1 MELLIGMMT
10 RQEQLLS
17 KEKDLNKEIE
27 HLTLTLLEAI
37 DFEEDYDWIKN
48 TANRLEQEMMDLHIN
63 RQCLHE
69 IEVEMEKIGNFITDC
84 FNNLDKSE
92 QELIKKDILGNK
104 LK

>member
-27 HLTLTLLEAI
+27 HLTLVLLEAI

-48 TANRLEQEMMDLHIN
+48 TANRLEQEMMDLHIT

-104 LK
+104 L

>member
-27 HLTLTLLEAI
+27 NLTLTLLEAI

-48 TANRLEQEMMDLHIN
+48 TANRLEQEMMELHIN

-104 LK
+104 L

>member
-1 MELLIGMMT
+1 MELLVGMMT
-10 RQEQLLS
+10 RQEQLLAR
-17 KEKDLNKEIE
+17 EKDLNKEIE
-27 HLTLTLLEAI
+27 NLTLTLLEAI
-37 DFEEDYDWIKN
+37 DFEEDYEWIKN

-104 LK
+104 L

>member
-10 RQEQLLS
+10 RQEQLIS
-17 KEKDLNKEIE
+17 REKDLNKEIE

-104 LK
+104 L

>member
-27 HLTLTLLEAI
+27 NLTLTLLEAI

-48 TANRLEQEMMDLHIN
+48 TANRLEQEMVNLHIN

-104 LK
+104 L

>member
-1 MELLIGMMT
+1 MELLVGMMT
-10 RQEQLLS
+10 RHEQLLARE
-17 KEKDLNKEIE
+17 KELNKEIE

-104 LK
+104 

>member
-1 MELLIGMMT
+1 MELLIGMIT
-10 RQEQLLS
+10 RHEHLS
-17 KEKDLNKEIE
+17 AREKELNKEIE

-104 LK
+104 

>member
-27 HLTLTLLEAI
+27 HLTLILLEAI
-37 DFEEDYDWIKN
+37 DFEEDYEWIKN

-104 LK
+104 L

>member
-1 MELLIGMMT
+1 MELLVGMMT
-10 RQEQLLS
+10 RHEQLLARE
-17 KEKDLNKEIE
+17 KEFNKEIE

-37 DFEEDYDWIKN
+37 DFEEDYEWIKN

-104 LK
+104 L

>member
-1 MELLIGMMT
+1 MELLIGMLT
-10 RQEQLLS
+10 RQEQLITRE
-17 KEKDLNKEIE
+17 KELNKEIE

-37 DFEEDYDWIKN
+37 DFEEDYEWIKN

-104 LK
+104 L

>member
-1 MELLIGMMT
+1 MKLLVGMMT

-17 KEKDLNKEIE
+17 KEKELNKEIE
-27 HLTLTLLEAI
+27 NLTLTLLEAI

-104 LK
+104 L

>member
-10 RQEQLLS
+10 RQEQLITR
-17 KEKDLNKEIE
+17 EKDLNKEIE

-37 DFEEDYDWIKN
+37 DFEEDYEWIKN

-104 LK
+104 L

>member
-10 RQEQLLS
+10 RQEQLLAR
-17 KEKDLNKEIE
+17 EKDLNKEIE
-27 HLTLTLLEAI
+27 NLTFKLLEAI
-37 DFEEDYDWIKN
+37 DFEEDYEWIKI
-48 TANRLEQEMMDLHIN
+48 TASRLEQEMINLHIN

-104 LK
+104 L

>member
-27 HLTLTLLEAI
+27 HLTLVLLEAI

-92 QELIKKDILGNK
+92 QELIKKDILGQ
-104 LK
+104 

>member
-17 KEKDLNKEIE
+17 REKELNKEIE
-27 HLTLTLLEAI
+27 HLTLVLLEAI
-37 DFEEDYDWIKN
+37 DFEEDYEWIKS

-104 LK
+104 L

>member
-1 MELLIGMMT
+1 MELLVGMMT

-27 HLTLTLLEAI
+27 HLTLVLLEAI

-48 TANRLEQEMMDLHIN
+48 TANRLEQEMMELHIN

-104 LK
+104 L

>member
-27 HLTLTLLEAI
+27 NLTLTLLEAI

-104 LK
+104 

>member
-17 KEKDLNKEIE
+17 KEKELDKEIE
-27 HLTLTLLEAI
+27 HLTLVLLEAI
-37 DFEEDYDWIKN
+37 DFEEDYEWIKS

-104 LK
+104 L

>member
-10 RQEQLLS
+10 RQEQLITR
-17 KEKDLNKEIE
+17 EKDLNKEIE

-69 IEVEMEKIGNFITDC
+69 IEIEMEKIGNFITDC

-104 LK
+104 L

>member
-1 MELLIGMMT
+1 MELLVGMMT
-10 RQEQLLS
+10 RQEQLLARE
-17 KEKDLNKEIE
+17 KELNKEIE
-27 HLTLTLLEAI
+27 HLTLTLLEVI

-104 LK
+104 L

>member
-37 DFEEDYDWIKN
+37 DFEEDYEWIKS
-48 TANRLEQEMMDLHIN
+48 TANRLEQEMMELHIN

-104 LK
+104 L

>member
-1 MELLIGMMT
+1 MELLVGMMT
-10 RQEQLLS
+10 RHEQLLS
-17 KEKDLNKEIE
+17 KEKELNKEIE

-37 DFEEDYDWIKN
+37 DFEEDYEWIKN

-104 LK
+104 L

>member
-10 RQEQLLS
+10 RHEQLLS

-104 LK
+104 L

>member
-1 MELLIGMMT
+1 MELLVGMMT
-10 RQEQLLS
+10 RHEQLLS

-37 DFEEDYDWIKN
+37 DFEEDYEWIKN

-104 LK
+104 

>member
-69 IEVEMEKIGNFITDC
+69 IETEMEKIGNFITDC

-104 LK
+104 

>member
-17 KEKDLNKEIE
+17 KEKELNKEIE

-37 DFEEDYDWIKN
+37 DFEEDYEWIKS

-104 LK
+104 Q

>member
-17 KEKDLNKEIE
+17 KEKELNKEIE
-27 HLTLTLLEAI
+27 HLTLVLLEAI

-104 LK
+104 L

>member
-27 HLTLTLLEAI
+27 HLTFKLLEAI
-37 DFEEDYDWIKN
+37 DFEEDYEWIKI
-48 TANRLEQEMMDLHIN
+48 TASRLEQEMINLHIN

-104 LK
+104 L

>member
-1 MELLIGMMT
+1 MELLVGMMT
-10 RQEQLLS
+10 RHEQLLTRE
-17 KEKDLNKEIE
+17 KELNKEIE
-27 HLTLTLLEAI
+27 HLTLVLLEAI

-92 QELIKKDILGNK
+92 QELIKKDILGQ
-104 LK
+104 